1 MIRLN
6 EEKIQLSG
14 QGDTKFIK
22 LKSGQPEEDDFNDL
36 VSVMDQMFDM
46 LMSTKYRSMFDTSIR
61 MNKIRDV
68 KRRFD
73 EIIPDIREKQE
84 KDQR

>member
-6 EEKIQLSG
+6 EDKIQLSG

-36 VSVMDQMFDM
+36 VSVMDQLFDM
-46 LMSTKYRSMFDTSIR
+46 LLSTKYRSMFDTSIR

-73 EIIPDIREKQE
+73 EIISDICEKQE